1 MILSAKT
8 MDILKNY
15 SSINSCITVKAGS
28 ELTTISPNRDITSR
42 AKVVEVFP
50 VDFSIYSLSQCLQ
63 AITLLGT
70 PELEFSDRYVNIYN
84 KQTSLIYNYCDPE
97 LIKRAFKIPNFSK
110 LKVSDSN
117 SVQFK
122 LLYKDIQDTLKAIS
136 IMNLTDMSFVGDG
149 ETIKLQAEK
158 KVDSNTGVKSG
169 FYSTIIGQT
178 DKKFCAYFNPAT
190 IKMISADYDVKISLD
205 NSLQVIYMNNPEIEY
220 WIIMKETSM
229 LNLT

>member
-8 MDILKNY
+8 LNILKNY
-15 SSINSCITVKAGS
+15 SSINPCIMVKAGS

-42 AKVVEVFP
+42 AKVSDVFP
-50 VDFSIYSLSQCLQ
+50 KDFSIYSLSQFLQ
-63 AITLLGT
+63 AITLLEN
-70 PELEFSDRYVNIYN
+70 PELEFNDRYVNIYN
-84 KQTSLIYNYCDPE
+84 QQTSLIYNYCEPE
-97 LIKRAFKIPNFSK
+97 LLKKAFKIPTFSN
-110 LKVSDSN
+110 LEVSDSN

-158 KVDSNTGVKSG
+158 KEDSNSGVKSG

-190 IKMISADYDVKISLD
+190 IKMIATDYDVKISLN
-205 NSLQVIYMNNPEIEY
+205 NSLKVIYMNNPEIEY
-220 WIIMKETSM
+220 WIIMKDNSK